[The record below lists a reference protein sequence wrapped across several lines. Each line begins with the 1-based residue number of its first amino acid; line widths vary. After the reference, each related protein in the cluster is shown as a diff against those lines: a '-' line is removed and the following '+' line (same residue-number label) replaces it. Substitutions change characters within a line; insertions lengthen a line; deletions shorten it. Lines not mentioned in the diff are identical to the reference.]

1 MPYPFD
7 GNALLSKLTDVCPH
21 PIVTGVEEQGECAV
35 YYVEGATAA
44 RYATG
49 TEKGFFCGSGDVFAS
64 AFVGAL
70 AVGKEYPEAVKIATD
85 FTTACIRRSAKEV
98 PDHRYGLNFEK
109 EIPYLLKLLGKI

>member
-1 MPYPFD
+1 M
-7 GNALLSKLTDVCPH
+7 
-21 PIVTGVEEQGECAV
+21 TGVEEQNECAV
-35 YYVEGATAA
+35 YFNENSVAA

-64 AFVGAL
+64 AFVGAI
-70 AVGKEYPEAVKIATD
+70 AVGKEYSQAVRIATD

-109 EIPYLLKLLGKI
+109 EIPYLLKLLEKI